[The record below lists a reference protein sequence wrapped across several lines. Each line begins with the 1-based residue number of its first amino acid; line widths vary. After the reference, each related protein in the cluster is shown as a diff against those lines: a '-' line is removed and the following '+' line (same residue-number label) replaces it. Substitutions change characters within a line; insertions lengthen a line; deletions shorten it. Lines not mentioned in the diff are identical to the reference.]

1 MNIEIIAVD
10 VEDKGKYKVA
20 DVSYKADG
28 KTTGKKVMSFGN
40 SAQAFKILANAKQGE
55 TFSVKSVK
63 NDKNFWDWV
72 SVEKSEVAATVAASK
87 PNTSPRSTYETPEE
101 RALRQKLIIRQSSIS
116 SAIEYYKLVPKK
128 TPDVTELLELAS
140 TFERHVW
147 GTKEE
152 ESIKQDPFQ
161 GMVDDIPF

>member
-1 MNIEIIAVD
+1 MNIEIIAVA

-40 SAQAFKILANAKQGE
+40 SAEAFKTLVNAKPGE
-55 TFSVKSVK
+55 TYSIKSVK

-72 SVEKSEVAATVAASK
+72 SVERGEVAAAVAANK
-87 PNTSPRSTYETPEE
+87 PNATPRSTYETPEE

-128 TPDVTELLELAS
+128 TPDVAELLELAS
-140 TFERHVW
+140 AFERHVW

-152 ESIKQDPFQ
+152 ESIKDNPFQ
-161 GMVDDIPF
+161 GMADDIPF